1 MSLQEGATMNEVRY
15 IETDE
20 EIKIFSDPYRM
31 KIINAYIKAGQPMT
45 VKGVAD
51 MMGEVPAKVHYHVKK
66 LISIDILRLDH
77 TEVINGI
84 TAKYYALTTDS
95 FRVAYQNTSD
105 QKALFDSTT
114 NMILS
119 VVDEFKGDIVNNAE
133 FIKSHKAEEKAPK
146 NAFFTKESISLN
158 EQDYVDFE
166 REVREL
172 YKKYRNKPDGEKK
185 TYDFF
190 VGWFRRYD

>member
-1 MSLQEGATMNEVRY
+1 MSDVRR
-15 IETDE
+15 IESDE

-31 KIINAYIKAGQPMT
+31 RIINAYIKAGEPMT

-84 TAKYYALTTDS
+84 TAKYYRLTTDS

-119 VVDEFKGDIVNNAE
+119 VVDEFKADIVSNAE
-133 FIKSHKAEEKAPK
+133 YIKSHETKEPSSM
-146 NAFFTKESISLN
+146 NGFFTKETMYLSKEDYESFEADLQRLYRKYKSRSN
-158 EQDYVDFE
+158 ERQYPFDM
-166 REVREL
+166 
-172 YKKYRNKPDGEKK
+172 
-185 TYDFF
+185 F
-190 VGWFRRYD
+190 VGWFRRYEK

>member
-1 MSLQEGATMNEVRY
+1 MSEIRH
-15 IETDE
+15 IESDE

-31 KIINAYIKAGQPMT
+31 RIINAYIKAGDPMT

-66 LISIDILRLDH
+66 LISIDILVLDH
-77 TEVINGI
+77 TKLINGI
-84 TAKYYALTTDS
+84 TAKYYILTTDS

-119 VVDEFKGDIVNNAE
+119 VVDEFKKDIANNADY
-133 FIKSHKAEEKAPK
+133 IKGNKSEDPEAK
-146 NAFFTKESISLN
+146 NGFFTKETLYLSKL
-158 EQDYVDFE
+158 DYENFE
-166 REVREL
+166 AELEDL
-172 YKKYRNKPDGEKK
+172 YKKYKSKK
-185 TYDFF
+185 NESQNPYDMF
-190 VGWFRRYD
+190 VGWFRRY

>member
-1 MSLQEGATMNEVRY
+1 MENVRK

-31 KIINAYIKAGQPMT
+31 RIINAYIKAGKPMT

-51 MMGEVPAKVHYHVKK
+51 LMGEVPAKVHYHVKK

-84 TAKYYALTTDS
+84 TAKYYILTTDS

-114 NMILS
+114 NMMLS
-119 VVDEFKGDIVNNAE
+119 VVDEFKTDIVSNAE
-133 FIKSHKAEEKAPK
+133 FIKSHSSDEKDDN
-146 NAFFTKESISLN
+146 NAFFTKEALN
-158 EQDYVDFE
+158 LSAEDYENFE
-166 REVREL
+166 TELSQL
-172 YKKYRNKPDGEKK
+172 YKKYRTDKQEGQE

-190 VGWFRRYD
+190 VGWFRRY

>member
-1 MSLQEGATMNEVRY
+1 MNEVRR

-31 KIINAYIKAGQPMT
+31 RIINAYIKAGEPMT

-51 MMGEVPAKVHYHVKK
+51 LMGEVPAKVHYHVKK
-66 LISIDILRLDH
+66 LISIDILALDH
-77 TEVINGI
+77 TKLINGI
-84 TAKYYALTTDS
+84 TAKYYRLTTDS

-119 VVDEFKGDIVNNAE
+119 VVDEFKTDIA
-133 FIKSHKAEEKAPK
+133 K
-146 NAFFTKESISLN
+146 NADYIKGHPSKGPVAKNGFFTKETLYLSTD
-158 EQDYVDFE
+158 DYSNFE
-166 REVREL
+166 SEL
-172 YKKYRNKPDGEKK
+172 TALYHKYRARADEKQNP
-185 TYDFF
+185 YDMF
-190 VGWFRRYD
+190 VGWFKRY

>member
-1 MSLQEGATMNEVRY
+1 MSDIRH
-15 IETDE
+15 IESDE

-31 KIINAYIKAGQPMT
+31 RIINAYIKAGEPMT

-66 LISIDILRLDH
+66 LISIDILVLDH
-77 TEVINGI
+77 TKVINGI
-84 TAKYYALTTDS
+84 TAKYYRLTTDS

-119 VVDEFKGDIVNNAE
+119 VVDEFKTDIVNHADY
-133 FIKSHKAEEKAPK
+133 IKSNKPQDPDAK
-146 NAFFTKESISLN
+146 NGFFTKETIHLN
-158 EQDYVDFE
+158 KKDYEDFE
-166 REVREL
+166 TELSDL
-172 YKKYRNKPDGEKK
+172 YKKYKSKK
-185 TYDFF
+185 TPDQKAYDMF
-190 VGWFRRYD
+190 VGWFRRY

>member
-1 MSLQEGATMNEVRY
+1 MSNVRR

-31 KIINAYIKAGQPMT
+31 SIINAYIKAGEPMT

-51 MMGEVPAKVHYHVKK
+51 IMHEVPAKVHYHVKK

-84 TAKYYALTTDS
+84 TAKYYRLTTDS
-95 FRVAYQNTSD
+95 FTVAYQNTAN
-105 QKALFDSTT
+105 QKALFDATT

-119 VVDEFKGDIVNNAE
+119 VVDEFKNDIISNAE
-133 FIKSHKAEEKAPK
+133 YIKNHEIKDEALK
-146 NAFFTKESISLN
+146 NGYFTKETMYLS
-158 EQDYVDFE
+158 EEDYEDFDK
-166 REVREL
+166 EL
-172 YKKYRNKPDGEKK
+172 KQLYNKYKSRQKEDQKPFDM
-185 TYDFF
+185 F
-190 VGWFRRYD
+190 VGWFKRYS

>member
-1 MSLQEGATMNEVRY
+1 MSEIRH
-15 IETDE
+15 IESDD

-31 KIINAYIKAGQPMT
+31 RIINAYIKAGDPMT

-66 LISIDILRLDH
+66 LISIDILALDH
-77 TEVINGI
+77 TKIINGI
-84 TAKYYALTTDS
+84 TAKYYRLTTDS

-119 VVDEFKGDIVNNAE
+119 VVDEFKTDIVNNADY
-133 FIKSHKAEEKAPK
+133 IKSEKPKEEDAK
-146 NAFFTKESISLN
+146 NGFFTKETLYLSKT
-158 EQDYVDFE
+158 DYNDFE
-166 REVREL
+166 SELTAL
-172 YKKYRNKPDGEKK
+172 YKKYKIKEQKNQHPFDM
-185 TYDFF
+185 F
-190 VGWFRRYD
+190 VGWFRRY

>member
-1 MSLQEGATMNEVRY
+1 MDNIRR

-31 KIINAYIKAGQPMT
+31 KIINAYIKAGEPLT

-51 MMGEVPAKVHYHVKK
+51 LMGEVPAKVHYHVKK

-84 TAKYYALTTDS
+84 TAKYYALTTES
-95 FRVAYQNTSD
+95 FRVAYQNTSN

-119 VVDEFKGDIVNNAE
+119 VVDEFKQDIVDNAE
-133 FIKSHKAEEKAPK
+133 FIKGHKDANSDQK
-146 NAFFTKESISLN
+146 NGFFTKEVLYL
-158 EQDYVDFE
+158 EQSDYDQFE
-166 REVREL
+166 DEL
-172 YKKYRNKPDGEKK
+172 RALYGKYKHKNKPGQKP
-185 TYDFF
+185 YDMY
-190 VGWFRRYD
+190 VGWLRRFEE

>member
-1 MSLQEGATMNEVRY
+1 MSEVRS

-31 KIINAYIKAGQPMT
+31 RIINAYIKAGQPMT

-51 MMGEVPAKVHYHVKK
+51 LMGEVPAKVHYHVKK
-66 LISIDILRLDH
+66 LISIEILALDH
-77 TEVINGI
+77 TQLINGI
-84 TAKYYALTTDS
+84 TAKYYRLTTDS

-119 VVDEFKGDIVNNAE
+119 VVDEFKTDIA
-133 FIKSHKAEEKAPK
+133 K
-146 NAFFTKESISLN
+146 NADYVKGHPSNNPAAKNGFFTKETLYLSAEDYEDYEN
-158 EQDYVDFE
+158 ELAK
-166 REVREL
+166 L
-172 YKKYRNKPDGEKK
+172 YQKYRVKK
-185 TYDFF
+185 TEGQEPYDMF
-190 VGWFRRYD
+190 VGWFKRY

>member
-1 MSLQEGATMNEVRY
+1 MNDVRS

-31 KIINAYIKAGQPMT
+31 RIINAYIKAGNPMT

-51 MMGEVPAKVHYHVKK
+51 AMGEVPAKVHYHVKK
-66 LISIDILRLDH
+66 LISIDILALDH

-84 TAKYYALTTDS
+84 TAKYYRLTTDS

-119 VVDEFKGDIVNNAE
+119 VVDEFKTDIVNNAE
-133 FIKSHKAEEKAPK
+133 HIKSGQRKDPVAK
-146 NAFFTKESISLN
+146 NGFFTKETMYLSN
-158 EQDYVDFE
+158 NDYDAFE
-166 REVREL
+166 EALKAL
-172 YKKYRNKPDGEKK
+172 YKKYRHKVSEDQSP
-185 TYDFF
+185 YDMFI
-190 VGWFRRYD
+190 GWFKRY

>member
-1 MSLQEGATMNEVRY
+1 MSEVRR
-15 IETDE
+15 IESDE

-31 KIINAYIKAGQPMT
+31 RIINAYIKAGEPMT

-51 MMGEVPAKVHYHVKK
+51 MMEEVPAKVHYHVKK

-77 TEVINGI
+77 TELINGI

-119 VVDEFKGDIVNNAE
+119 VVDEFKSDIVKNAE
-133 FIKSHKAEEKAPK
+133 HIKNNEKKEQEAK
-146 NAFFTKESISLN
+146 NGFFTKETMYLSHR
-158 EQDYVDFE
+158 DYDEFE
-166 REVREL
+166 NDLHDL
-172 YKKYRNKPDGEKK
+172 YDKYKQRSQEDQA
-185 TYDFF
+185 TFDMF
-190 VGWFRRYD
+190 VGWFRRY

>member
-1 MSLQEGATMNEVRY
+1 MSEVRN
-15 IETDE
+15 IQTDE

-31 KIINAYIKAGQPMT
+31 RIINAYIKAGEPMT

-51 MMGEVPAKVHYHVKK
+51 LMGEVPAKVHYHVKK

-84 TAKYYALTTDS
+84 TAKYYVLTTDS

-119 VVDEFKGDIVNNAE
+119 VVDEFKDDIVRNAE
-133 FIKSHKAEEKAPK
+133 YIKSHKSDDSEPK
-146 NAFFTKESISLN
+146 NGFFTKETMYLSKR
-158 EQDYVDFE
+158 DYEDFE
-166 REVREL
+166 EEMTEL
-172 YKKYRNKPDGEKK
+172 YKRYKSRHVEGQEP
-185 TYDFF
+185 YDLY
-190 VGWFRRYD
+190 VGWIRRHGK